1 MDPCFAMACLVRR
14 GYALEPFFTEYG
26 SFQFALNEKIT
37 HCMVVFVGHRLPVRR
52 ETALFSAM
60 VILFFVVTISIDI
73 LFHI

>member
-1 MDPCFAMACLVRR
+1 MDPCFVMACLVRR

-26 SFQFALNEKIT
+26 LFQFALNEKIT
-37 HCMVVFVGHRLPVRR
+37 HCMVVFVGQPITIRR